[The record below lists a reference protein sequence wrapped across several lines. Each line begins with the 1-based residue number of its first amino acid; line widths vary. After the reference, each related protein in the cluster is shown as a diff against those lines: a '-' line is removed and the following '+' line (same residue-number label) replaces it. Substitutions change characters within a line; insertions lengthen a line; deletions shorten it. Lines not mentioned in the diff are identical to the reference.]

1 MLHFHKEELNTTS
14 TDFKRKKKKWKYT
27 KIIDKL

>member
-1 MLHFHKEELNTTS
+1 MLHFHKELNITS
-14 TDFKRKKKKWKYT
+14 TGFKRKKKKWKYT